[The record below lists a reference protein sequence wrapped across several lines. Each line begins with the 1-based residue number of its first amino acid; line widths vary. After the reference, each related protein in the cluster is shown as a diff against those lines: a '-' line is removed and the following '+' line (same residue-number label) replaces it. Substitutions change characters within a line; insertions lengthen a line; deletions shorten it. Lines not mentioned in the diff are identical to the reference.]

1 MRSLREAAESGV
13 FPRDPRSPDTR
24 IDALLVAVANLYR
37 RQDALGILWAPE
49 STEEDIDA
57 AVAVMADTSHRD
69 GIYTAVER
77 LQASSPEAMAK
88 HVAAIRNH
96 SLGNPTGDNT
106 FKSTDRSPRVRKA
119 IVDEHDAKRFGVRAG
134 EQYMLVAAN
143 GQILGPPPPD

>member
-1 MRSLREAAESGV
+1 
-13 FPRDPRSPDTR
+13 
-24 IDALLVAVANLYR
+24 
-37 RQDALGILWAPE
+37 
-49 STEEDIDA
+49 
-57 AVAVMADTSHRD
+57 MADTSHRD